1 MPLDNLVFWV
11 FAPVSVASAIAMLTR
26 RNAVH
31 AALFLIVNFFTIAVM
46 YLLLDAPFLFAV
58 QIIVYAGAI
67 MVLFLFVI
75 MLLGVDRH
83 EAPGERLFGMRT
95 MAGIL
100 AAGFVLEMFF
110 ALRAGIGFATRAPAG
125 FEKVNAPA
133 NTQALAKVLFT
144 RYFFPFEVTSVL
156 LIIAA
161 IAAMV
166 LANRKARAITQA
178 ELDAH
183 ENAQARSAA
192 APSEA
197 LAP

>member
-1 MPLDNLVFWV
+1 VPLDNVVFWV
-11 FAPVSVASAIAMLTR
+11 FAPISVASAIAMLTR

-75 MLLGVDRH
+75 MLLGVDR
-83 EAPGERLFGMRT
+83 GETRGDRLFGQR
-95 MAGIL
+95 AAAVVL
-100 AAGFVLEMFF
+100 AVGF
-110 ALRAGIGFATRAPAG
+110 ALEIGMAVRAGVGLSTKAPVGFAANDAG
-125 FEKVNAPA
+125 NV
-133 NTQALAKVLFT
+133 QALSRVLFT
-144 RYFFPFEVTSVL
+144 KYFFPFEATSVL
-156 LIIAA
+156 LIVAA

-166 LANRKARAITQA
+166 LASRKAPAVTQA
-178 ELDAH
+178 EMVAA
-183 ENAQARSAA
+183 EAGVEA
-192 APSEA
+192 APEEA